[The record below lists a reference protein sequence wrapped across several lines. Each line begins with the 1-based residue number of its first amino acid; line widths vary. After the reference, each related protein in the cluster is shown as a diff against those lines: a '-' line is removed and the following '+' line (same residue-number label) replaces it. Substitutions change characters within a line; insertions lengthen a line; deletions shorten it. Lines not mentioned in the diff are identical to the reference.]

1 MSDLVRL
8 VLLLCLAGA
17 AFTALGGAVIW
28 FLDEERRIR
37 RSLKH
42 VLGAPP
48 EAVVSAHGRGAGFAF
63 SRGALAVTWDQGAW
77 CMVYRLDELVGAEVL
92 VDGEVMGRAYRGEP
106 RRPLDKGMSDA
117 ALVRLR
123 LLFDD
128 PAHPD
133 FEITLWTDDEE
144 PRKGPPS
151 PASAA
156 QEANRWLARAE
167 AILRR
172 QGGQPKVAKAAPA
185 PEPPPPQPMAPAPA
199 AAPAMAAATPP
210 HEPPVA
216 EDDDDPPF

>member
-1 MSDLVRL
+1 MSELVRL
-8 VLLLCLAGA
+8 VLLLALAGTA
-17 AFTALGGAVIW
+17 LTALGGAVIW

-37 RSLKH
+37 RSLRH
-42 VLGAPP
+42 VLGAAP
-48 EAVVSAHGRGAGFAF
+48 EAMVSAHGRGAGFAF
-63 SRGALAVTWDQGAW
+63 SRGAMAVTWDQGAW
-77 CMVYRLDELVGAEVL
+77 CMVYRLDELLGAEVV

-106 RRPLDKGMSDA
+106 RRPLDKGMGDA

-151 PASAA
+151 PASAG

-172 QGGQPKVAKAAPA
+172 QGGQPKVAKA
-185 PEPPPPQPMAPAPA
+185 PPPVEAPPQPAPPA
-199 AAPAMAAATPP
+199 AAMAAATLSHDPRLDD
-210 HEPPVA
+210 

>member
-8 VLLLCLAGA
+8 VLLLALAGA
-17 AFTALGGAVIW
+17 AFTALGGAVMW

-42 VLGAPP
+42 VLGAAP
-48 EAVVSAHGRGAGFAF
+48 EAMVSAHGRGAGFAF
-63 SRGALAVTWDQGAW
+63 SRGAMAVAWDQGAW
-77 CMVYRLDELVGAEVL
+77 CMVYRLDELLGAEVV

-106 RRPLDKGMSDA
+106 RRPLDKGMGDA
-117 ALVRLR
+117 ALVCLR

-151 PASAA
+151 PASAG

-172 QGGQPKVAKAAPA
+172 QGGQPKVAKSPPAEPRPQPA
-185 PEPPPPQPMAPAPA
+185 PSA
-199 AAPAMAAATPP
+199 AAPTALAAATLP
-210 HEPPVA
+210 HEPPLDD
-216 EDDDDPPF
+216 EDADPPF